1 AAGFL
6 AQHKDLALAPFSLK
20 TSDRD
25 AKAVALPKNSGDLT
39 KAVNKVIA
47 KLDEQERYK
56 SFIAE
61 TIALTKN
68 TMK

>member
-1 AAGFL
+1 M
-6 AQHKDLALAPFSLK
+6 
-20 TSDRD
+20 
-25 AKAVALPKNSGDLT
+25 ALPKNSGDLT